1 MRFIVLGAGAIGG
14 VLGVRLAAAGREVM
28 LIARGAQLAVLREQ
42 GLRLETPEGV
52 ITVQPPVVD
61 HPSQIAWRSGDVV
74 LLAVKTQDAAA
85 ALRDLAAVA
94 PADTTVACFT
104 NGLEAE
110 RLALRWFRHVLGV
123 CVVCPS
129 SFVVPGVIQAW
140 ASPVSGMFDL
150 GVVPQG
156 RSPLADELAAAL
168 TASGLPSEPLADILP
183 WKRRKLLSNL
193 INAIDALS
201 GQSARAD
208 ELVERARR
216 EGAACF
222 AAAGLEVKS
231 AEEDAARR
239 KDFRLGKIDGRQ
251 RDGGS
256 TWQSL
261 ARGAGAV
268 ECDYLNGEIALL
280 GRLWGVPTPLNDRLQ
295 YLVAEAAR
303 NGAAPGSTP
312 IEELLEKLRRVNEPG

>member
-14 VLGVRLAAAGREVM
+14 VLGARLVATGRDVI
-28 LIARGAQLAVLREQ
+28 LVARGAQLAALREH
-42 GLRLETPEGV
+42 GLRLETPEGTL
-52 ITVQPPVVD
+52 TVQPPVVD
-61 HPSQIAWRSGDVV
+61 HPSRITWRSGDVV

-85 ALRDLAAVA
+85 ALCDLAAVA
-94 PADTTVACFT
+94 PIDTAVACFT

-110 RLALRWFRHVLGV
+110 RLALRWFRNVLGV

-156 RSPLADELAAAL
+156 RSPIADELAAAL
-168 TASGLPSEPLADILP
+168 SAAGLPSEPLADILR

-201 GQSARAD
+201 GQSPRAT
-208 ELVERARR
+208 ELADRARS

-222 AAAGLEVKS
+222 AAAGLAVAS
-231 AEEDAARR
+231 PEEDAARR
-239 KDFRLGKIDGRQ
+239 NNFRLGTIDGRK

-268 ECDYLNGEIALL
+268 ECEYLNAEIALL

-303 NGAAPGSTP
+303 AGAPPASTP
-312 IEELLEKLRRVNEPG
+312 IEELVAKLA

>member
-1 MRFIVLGAGAIGG
+1 MRFIVIGAGAIGG
-14 VLGVRLAAAGREVM
+14 VVGARLASAGREVT
-28 LIARGAQLAVLREQ
+28 LVARGAQLAALREQ
-42 GLRLETPEGV
+42 GLRVETPEGALSV
-52 ITVQPPVVD
+52 RPVVVD
-61 HPSQIAWRSGDVV
+61 HPSRIAWRSGDVA

-94 PADTTVACFT
+94 PADLTVACFT

-123 CVVCPS
+123 CVMCPA
-129 SFVVPGVIQAW
+129 SFIVPGVIQAW
-140 ASPVSGMFDL
+140 ALPVSGMFDL

-156 RSPLADELAAAL
+156 RSAIAKELAGAL
-168 TASGLPSEPLADILP
+168 AASGLRSEPLDDILR

-208 ELVERARR
+208 ELAECARR

-222 AAAGLEVKS
+222 AAAGLAVAS
-231 AEEDAARR
+231 PEEDAARR
-239 KDFRLGKIDGRQ
+239 KDFRLGTIDGRE

-268 ECDYLNGEIALL
+268 ECDYLNGEVALL
-280 GRLWGVPTPLNDRLQ
+280 GRLWGVPTPVNDRLQ
-295 YLVAEAAR
+295 HLVAEAAR
-303 NGAAPGSTP
+303 IGAAPASTP
-312 IEELLEKLRRVNEPG
+312 IDELIAKLG